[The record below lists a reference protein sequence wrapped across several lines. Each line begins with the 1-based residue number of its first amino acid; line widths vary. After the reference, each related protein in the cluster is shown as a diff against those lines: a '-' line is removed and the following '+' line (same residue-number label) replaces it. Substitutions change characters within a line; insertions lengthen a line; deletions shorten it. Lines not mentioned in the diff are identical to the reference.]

1 MFSQK
6 VEYALR
12 AVVFLAAEG
21 EPRTIERVAEV
32 THVPGPYLAKLVQE
46 MVRLGLL
53 RSQRGV
59 GGGIALVK
67 SPAELTLL
75 EVVNA
80 VDPIPRIRSCPLG
93 IPSHGVR
100 LCPLH
105 AKLDRAA
112 AEVEKAFGST
122 TLADLLAEPNPSI
135 PLCHGPTDRS

>member
-12 AVVFLAAEG
+12 AVIFLASEG
-21 EPRTIERVAEV
+21 EPRTIDRVAEV

-80 VDPIPRIRSCPLG
+80 VDPIPRIRTCPLG

-112 AEVEKAFGST
+112 AEVEEAFGST

-135 PLCHGPTDRS
+135 PLCHGPTSRG

>member
-12 AVVFLAAEG
+12 AVIYLAFEG
-21 EPRTIERVAEV
+21 EPRTIDRVAEV

-105 AKLDRAA
+105 AKLDKAA
-112 AEVEKAFGST
+112 AEIEAAFAST

-135 PLCHGPTDRS
+135 PLCHGPADRE

>member
-12 AVVFLAAEG
+12 AVVFLASENQ
-21 EPRTIERVAEV
+21 PRTIDRVAEV
-32 THVPGPYLAKLVQE
+32 TQVPGPYLAKLVQE

-59 GGGIALVK
+59 GGGVALVK
-67 SPAELTLL
+67 APSELTLL
-75 EVVNA
+75 DVVNA
-80 VDPIPRIRSCPLG
+80 VDPIPRIRTCPLG
-93 IPSHGVR
+93 LAAHGVR

-112 AEVEKAFGST
+112 AEIEAAFGST

-135 PLCHGPTDRS
+135 PLCNGTQQ